1 MDFEKYQDEVYRTM
15 AGSNVSRA
23 EALSN
28 YSMGLAGESGEVIE
42 ALKKHLYHG
51 HKLDLKEIEKE
62 LGDVLWYLTA
72 IADMLGLEMDDVAL
86 RNVRKLQARYPD
98 GFDAELSQKRD
109 TDKE

>member
-1 MDFEKYQDEVYRTM
+1 MNHEATQK
-15 AGSNVSRA
+15 

-28 YSMGLAGESGEVIE
+28 YSMGLAGESGEVLE
-42 ALKKHLYHG
+42 ALKKFLYHG
-51 HKLDLKEIEKE
+51 HALDMEDIEKE

-72 IADMLGLEMDDVAL
+72 IAEELEIDMEDVAS
-86 RNVRKLQARYPD
+86 RNVKKLQARYPD

>member
-1 MDFEKYQDEVYRTM
+1 MQFYQYQVHVMRTM
-15 AGSNVSRA
+15 NHEASNK

-28 YSMGLAGESGEVIE
+28 YSMGLAGESGEVLE

-51 HKLDLKEIEKE
+51 HELDYEDMEKE

-72 IADMLGLEMDDVAL
+72 IASELSIDLEDVAQ
-86 RNVRKLQARYPD
+86 RNVKKLQARYPD

-109 TDKE
+109 VDNE

>member
-1 MDFEKYQDEVYRTM
+1 MKFEDYQSHVSRTM
-15 AGSNVSRA
+15 NHEASNK

-28 YSMGLAGESGEVIE
+28 YSMGLAGESGEVLE

-51 HKLDLKEIEKE
+51 HELDYSDMEKE

-72 IADMLGLEMDDVAL
+72 IANELCIDLDEVAN

-98 GFDAELSQKRD
+98 GFDAELSQKRE

>member
-1 MDFEKYQDEVYRTM
+1 MRLEDYQHSVSRTM
-15 AGSNVSRA
+15 NKQAPER

-28 YSMGLAGESGEVIE
+28 YSMGLAGETGEVLE
-42 ALKKHLYHG
+42 VLKKAIYHG
-51 HKLDLKEIEKE
+51 HALDMDNIEKE

-72 IADMLGLEMDDVAL
+72 IAEELELDLETIAQ
-86 RNVRKLQARYPD
+86 RNVRKLQARYPK

>member
-1 MDFEKYQDEVYRTM
+1 MDFEKYQDQVFRTM
-15 AGSNVSRA
+15 NKKATQK

-28 YSMGLAGESGEVIE
+28 YSMGLAGESGEVLE
-42 ALKKHLYHG
+42 ALKKYLYHG
-51 HKLDLKEIEKE
+51 HGLDMKDIEKE

-72 IADMLGLEMDDVAL
+72 IAEELDIEMEDVAL